1 MLVQCRGLLL
11 LCFAMFE
18 QEIYATNTFL
28 RTATTMNSL
37 QEPCEIGS
45 AQLAR
50 ARQQAPPLALL
61 TMTSYHAPFVTGQ
74 KTQTLLSNLGTS

>member
-1 MLVQCRGLLL
+1 
-11 LCFAMFE
+11 
-18 QEIYATNTFL
+18 
-28 RTATTMNSL
+28 MNSL

-61 TMTSYHAPFVTGQ
+61 TMTSDHAPFVTGQ